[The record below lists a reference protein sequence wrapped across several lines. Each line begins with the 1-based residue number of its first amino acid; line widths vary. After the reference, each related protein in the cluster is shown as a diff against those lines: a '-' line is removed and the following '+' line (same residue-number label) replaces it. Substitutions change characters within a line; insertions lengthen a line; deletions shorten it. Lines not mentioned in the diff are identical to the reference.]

1 MSLGKFHYPLS
12 FQLLN
17 LEDVNLYQTVR
28 FPTFVWLVLLVCNT
42 VWHLSIWADFWCQKN
57 MAAMCV
63 WYIDLPC
70 DVLRVIT
77 TDDDEV
83 YCSVFSEDKEKWE
96 KITSGDQRT
105 MVWIQTNSEMKVG
118 SSGAYFAYVYNCAGR
133 NREGACAVPTGDVS
147 CLGKC
152 QKDQPDAKTSVSLI
166 HWLKPPYGDSPL
178 VVWVRNN

>member
-1 MSLGKFHYPLS
+1 
-12 FQLLN
+12 
-17 LEDVNLYQTVR
+17 
-28 FPTFVWLVLLVCNT
+28 
-42 VWHLSIWADFWCQKN
+42 
-57 MAAMCV
+57 MCV

-118 SSGAYFAYVYNCAGR
+118 SSGAYFA
-133 NREGACAVPTGDVS
+133 
-147 CLGKC
+147 
-152 QKDQPDAKTSVSLI
+152 
-166 HWLKPPYGDSPL
+166 
-178 VVWVRNN
+178 